1 MTTRKSV
8 ALHAAVEAV
17 ENVSQY
23 LRVPRLVSIRSRIL
37 ALAVVGTVLPAGIA
51 LGVAYSQ
58 NKRARQDK
66 INQELISESSQAA
79 GALGVWLK
87 ERVYDLRVFAGSD
100 EVSNNLAR
108 VSARAPASARL
119 REYLRSVHERF
130 SDFDQL
136 LVLDGAG
143 RVLAASAQ
151 GTAVRL
157 PSDWQKTLR
166 QQSQLVGQP
175 YWDTTAHKGKLLVIV
190 PVNSPP
196 YRRSCGHS

>member
-1 MTTRKSV
+1 LPPTAYRLPPTAYRLPVTSHRPRAFLQGAVAAPVGVSRYPTGPGPPGPPAPGPDPTLFSRRLTTRKSV

-108 VSARAPASARL
+108 VSAPAPR
-119 REYLRSVHERF
+119 
-130 SDFDQL
+130 
-136 LVLDGAG
+136 
-143 RVLAASAQ
+143 
-151 GTAVRL
+151 
-157 PSDWQKTLR
+157 
-166 QQSQLVGQP
+166 
-175 YWDTTAHKGKLLVIV
+175 I
-190 PVNSPP
+190 
-196 YRRSCGHS
+196 